1 MNNSMNRE
9 ETVKK
14 TKEEIISLLK
24 GVNRPGIDKIIWY
37 LNESTFFEE
46 DCNSHHTFKGG
57 LAVHSLGVYKEIKKL
72 NTSLPEDSI
81 RIVALLHDI
90 YKSRHP
96 LYNHIGITYKNGKTH
111 IYHGL
116 RSALLLEELGL
127 EFHTGEYY
135 AIEKHMHRIKDTPSS
150 KTYDLRDMLRH
161 YMHSCDHRD
170 SATYPKGFDS
180 YTPDEKKHRWYS
192 IDTLIYSTRRPGIEI
207 VIDHLH
213 RKNCLNK
220 HDIFYNAPASVKYH
234 NNTYG
239 GLAQHSL
246 DVYREVKSMYENLVK
261 SGNKLSFGMDS
272 IILCSL
278 LHDVCKM
285 DEYVMNGK
293 ARPEHTKQYNGGN
306 PHGMKSDR
314 CLRRWHL
321 NLNDEERKAII
332 WHMGDHAKDAMT
344 EYNTTYKAVAAS
356 SKLVELIH
364 DADSI
369 AAKKALEN
377 SKNK

>member
-1 MNNSMNRE
+1 MTQE
-9 ETVKK
+9 EIVKSS
-14 TKEEIISLLK
+14 KEEILSLLR
-24 GVNRPGIDKIIWY
+24 GVNRRGIDKVIWY
-37 LNESTFFEE
+37 LNKSTFFKEY
-46 DCNSHHTFKGG
+46 CNSHHKFRGG
-57 LAVHSLGVYKEIKKL
+57 LAVHSLGVYKEMKKL

-90 YKSRHP
+90 CKSHHP
-96 LYNHIGITYKNGKTH
+96 HYDHIGVTYENGKRH
-111 IYHGL
+111 KHHGL
-116 RSALLLEELGL
+116 RSALLLEKFGL
-127 EFHTGEYY
+127 KFHTGEYY
-135 AIEKHMHRIKDTPSS
+135 AIEKHMHRIKDIPSS

-170 SATYPKGFDS
+170 SATYPKGIDS
-180 YTPDEKKHRWYS
+180 YTPDEKKHRWYN
-192 IDTLIYSTRRPGIEI
+192 IDTLLYSTHRPGVEI

-246 DVYREVKSMYENLVK
+246 DVYREAKSMYENLVK
-261 SGNKLSFGMDS
+261 SENKLSFGMDS

-285 DEYVMNGK
+285 DEYVMNDK
-293 ARPEHTKQYNGGN
+293 ARPEHTKLYNHDN

-314 CLRRWHL
+314 LLRRWHL
-321 NLNDEERKAII
+321 NLNDEERQAII
-332 WHMGDHAKDAMT
+332 WHMGDHAKDAT
-344 EYNTTYKAVAAS
+344 AEHNTTYKAVAAS
-356 SKLVELIH
+356 LKLVELIH
-364 DADSI
+364 NADSF
-369 AAKKALEN
+369 AAKKAL
-377 SKNK
+377 K

>member
-1 MNNSMNRE
+1 MTQEAVVNQ
-9 ETVKK
+9 
-14 TKEEIISLLK
+14 TKEEILALLQEI
-24 GVNRPGIDKIIWY
+24 NRPGIDKVIWY
-37 LNESTFFEE
+37 LTESTFFRER
-46 DCNSHHTFKGG
+46 CNSHHKFRGG
-57 LAVHSLGVYKEIKKL
+57 LAVHSLGVYKEFKKL
-72 NTSLPEDSI
+72 DTNLPEDSI

-90 YKSRHP
+90 CKSHHP
-96 LYNHIGITYKNGKTH
+96 HYDHIGVTYENGKRYEH
-111 IYHGL
+111 HGL

-127 EFHTGEYY
+127 EFHTGEFYS
-135 AIEKHMHRIKDTPSS
+135 IEKHMHRIKDIPSS

-192 IDTLIYSTRRPGIEI
+192 IDALLYSTRRPGIEI

-239 GLAQHSL
+239 GLAKHSL
-246 DVYREVKSMYENLVK
+246 DVYREAKSMYENLVK
-261 SGNKLSFGMDS
+261 SGIKLSFGMDS

-285 DEYVMNGK
+285 DEYVMNDM
-293 ARPEHTKQYNGGN
+293 ARPEHTKHYNHDN
-306 PHGMKSDR
+306 PHGMKSER
-314 CLRRWHL
+314 LLRRWHL

-332 WHMGDHAKDAMT
+332 WHMGDHAKDAMA
-344 EYNTTYKAVAAS
+344 EYNTTYKDASS

-364 DADSI
+364 NADSI
-369 AAKKALEN
+369 AA
-377 SKNK
+377 NKP

>member
-1 MNNSMNRE
+1 MMTRE
-9 ETVKK
+9 GTVMQ
-14 TKEEIISLLK
+14 TKDEILALLQE
-24 GVNRPGIDKIIWY
+24 VNRPGIDKVIWY
-37 LNESTFFEE
+37 LNESTFFKE
-46 DCNSHHTFKGG
+46 DCNTHHTFKGG
-57 LAVHSLGVYKEIKKL
+57 LAVHSLGVYKEMKKL

-90 YKSRHP
+90 CKAH
-96 LYNHIGITYKNGKTH
+96 LHGYNHIGKGH
-111 IYHGL
+111 HGL

-127 EFHTGEYY
+127 KFHTGEYY
-135 AIEKHMHRIKDTPSS
+135 AIEKHMHRIKDIPSS
-150 KTYDLRDMLRH
+150 KTYDRRDMLRH

-170 SATYPKGFDS
+170 AATYPSNFES
-180 YTPDEKKHRWYS
+180 YTPDEHKNLKYQ
-192 IDTLIYSTRRPGIEI
+192 IDTLLYSTQRPGIEI

-213 RKNCLNK
+213 RKDCENK
-220 HDIFYNAPASVKYH
+220 NDIYFRAPASTKNH
-234 NNTYG
+234 NNCLG
-239 GLAQHSL
+239 GLAKHSF
-246 DVYREVKSMYENLVK
+246 DVYCEAKAMYENLVK
-261 SGNKLSFGMDS
+261 SGGNLSFGIDS

-285 DEYVMNGK
+285 DEYVMNNGK
-293 ARPEHTKQYNGGN
+293 SIHTKHYNGGN

-332 WHMGDHAKDAMT
+332 WHMGDYAKDAMA

-364 DADSI
+364 NADSI
-369 AAKKALEN
+369 AAKKAL
-377 SKNK
+377 KNNN

>member
-1 MNNSMNRE
+1 MLTQTELIEQTKDEILTLLRE
-9 ETVKK
+9 
-14 TKEEIISLLK
+14 I
-24 GVNRPGIDKIIWY
+24 NRPGIDKVIWY
-37 LNESTFFEE
+37 LNESTFFKEY
-46 DCNSHHTFKGG
+46 CNSHHTFKGG
-57 LAVHSLGVYKEIKKL
+57 LAVHSLGVYREIKKL

-90 YKSRHP
+90 CKSRHP
-96 LYNHIGITYKNGKTH
+96 LYNHIGVTYENGRHHKH
-111 IYHGL
+111 HGL

-127 EFHTGEYY
+127 EYHSGEED
-135 AIEKHMHRIKDTPSS
+135 AIKDHMHRIKVIPSS
-150 KTYDLRDMLRH
+150 KTYDQCNMLRH

-170 SATYPKGFDS
+170 SATYPDGFDS

-192 IDTLIYSTRRPGIEI
+192 IDALLYSTHRPGIEI

-246 DVYREVKSMYENLVK
+246 DVYREAKAMYDNLVK
-261 SGNKLSFGMDS
+261 SGEELSFGMDS

-285 DEYVMNGK
+285 DEYTINKSGK
-293 ARPEHTKQYNGGN
+293 SVHTKHYNGGN

-321 NLNDEERKAII
+321 SLNDEEHKAII
-332 WHMGDHAKDAMT
+332 WHMGDYAKDAMA

-364 DADSI
+364 NADSM
-369 AAKKALEN
+369 AAKKAL
-377 SKNK
+377 KNNN